1 MKIEIIKEMPE
12 SSSDKRPILF
22 VHGAWHAAWCWE
34 KYFLRYFAEKGY
46 PAYALSLSNHGKT
59 KGKKSL
65 NWTFISDYVND
76 LDDVINTFE
85 KKPIVVGHSMGGLVV
100 QKYLEINSLPGVV
113 LLASVPPSGV
123 FRTTLK
129 IAKNH
134 FIVFLLANLTWNLY
148 RLVGTE
154 KRAKELFFSS
164 DMEAGNVS
172 EYFKKL
178 QGESYLAFLL
188 GMLFPRIKHYK
199 QAKVPMLVLG
209 AEKDEIFTKCEI
221 ESTAEKYNTKPN
233 IIRGIAHDMMLE
245 SKWRDVAEAIIEWLE
260 K

>member
-1 MKIEIIKEMPE
+1 MEIIKEMPE

-22 VHGAWHAAWCWE
+22 VHGAWHAAWCWG
-34 KYFLRYFAEKGY
+34 KYFLRYFASKGY

-65 NWTFISDYVND
+65 NCTLISDYVKD
-76 LDDVINTFE
+76 LADVIKTFE

-100 QKYLEINSLPGVV
+100 QKYLEIDSLPGVV
-113 LLASVPPSGV
+113 LMASVPPSGAV
-123 FRTTLK
+123 RVTLK

-134 FIVFLLANLTWNLY
+134 FKEFILANLTWNLY
-148 RLVGTE
+148 RVIGTE
-154 KRAKELFFSS
+154 KRAKEFLFSP
-164 DMEAGNVS
+164 DMEADKVS
-172 EYFKKL
+172 EYFNKL
-178 QGESYLAFLL
+178 QGESYLAYLL

-209 AEKDEIFTKCEI
+209 AENDALITKSEI
-221 ESTAEKYNTKPN
+221 ESTAQKYNTEEK
-233 IIRGIAHDMMLE
+233 IIPGIAHDMMLE
-245 SKWRDVAEAIIEWLE
+245 SKWRDAAKAIIEWLE